1 MEVDCKA
8 VFACRALPKCAK
20 EEEDFGTGLS
30 VSNQMWGPSRGEQLC
45 SRQMLPSKLTGLV
58 ALYLSAS
65 WICVQEARAHRR
77 DSPSGCGVGLKP
89 AGAEAQSGG
98 RIMDVEFSRCV

>member
-8 VFACRALPKCAK
+8 VFACRVLPKCAK

-30 VSNQMWGPSRGEQLC
+30 VSNQMRGASRGEQLC

-58 ALYLSAS
+58 ALHLSAS
-65 WICVQEARAHRR
+65 
-77 DSPSGCGVGLKP
+77 DSPSGCGVGLEP
-89 AGAEAQSGG
+89 VVAEAQSGG